1 MSWEVVHIGDN
12 CEVLS
17 AKRIFA
23 KDYVDSGI
31 PFYRSKEI
39 IYKAF
44 NQFEGDEVFIK
55 EERFNEIKNKFGAP
69 KKGDVLISSVGNR
82 SGISYWVKDEYDFYF
97 KDGNL
102 IWFRNFNDVMSSKY
116 LVYFLNSK
124 LGQAKINNMFIG
136 AAQKAL
142 TIEGVK
148 RIKLSLPPSETQKQ
162 IADILSAYDDLIE
175 NNLKRIKLLEQA
187 AQNIYKEWFVNMRFP
202 SHENTTINSETGL
215 PEGWEEKGICEF
227 NSFKQYKSKIQ
238 PFEGEK
244 EYLATA
250 NVNGIAIEER
260 GDSFTYENK
269 PSRAQIHPP
278 LNSIWFARMSETD
291 KVLFITEKTNN
302 DFMISS
308 GFAGFKAEKKEL
320 LPFLFCLINN
330 SKFSKLKDANATG
343 STQVSINNK
352 SLNSIK
358 FIEPTYEM
366 IEKFGALN
374 YDSLELIQHL
384 FKANEKLKS
393 ARDILLPRLMNQTI
407 EV

>member
-1 MSWEVVHIGDN
+1 MNWDN
-12 CEVLS
+12 VKLKDVSEYRIDKIESQFIDTENYISTDNMLPNKQGIELSVYPPTSKKVSHYKKNDVLVS
-17 AKRIFA
+17 NIRPYFKKIWYANKEGGCSNDVIIFKTTSQKIYSKFLYYQLSQNRFFDFMMAGANGTKMPRGNKKAIPNFEFLLPPLQTQKRIA
-23 KDYVDSGI
+23 S
-31 PFYRSKEI
+31 
-39 IYKAF
+39 
-44 NQFEGDEVFIK
+44 
-55 EERFNEIKNKFGAP
+55 
-69 KKGDVLISSVGNR
+69 
-82 SGISYWVKDEYDFYF
+82 
-97 KDGNL
+97 
-102 IWFRNFNDVMSSKY
+102 
-116 LVYFLNSK
+116 
-124 LGQAKINNMFIG
+124 
-136 AAQKAL
+136 
-142 TIEGVK
+142 
-148 RIKLSLPPSETQKQ
+148 
-162 IADILSAYDDLIE
+162 ILSAYDDLIK
-175 NNLKRIKLLEQA
+175 NNLKHIKLLEQA

-202 SHENTTINSETGL
+202 GHENTPIDEETGL

-250 NVNGIAIEER
+250 NVNRISIEER

-278 LNSIWFARMSETD
+278 LNSVWFARMSKTD

-308 GFAGFKAEKKEL
+308 GFVGFKVEKKEF

-358 FIEPTYEM
+358 LIEPTYEM